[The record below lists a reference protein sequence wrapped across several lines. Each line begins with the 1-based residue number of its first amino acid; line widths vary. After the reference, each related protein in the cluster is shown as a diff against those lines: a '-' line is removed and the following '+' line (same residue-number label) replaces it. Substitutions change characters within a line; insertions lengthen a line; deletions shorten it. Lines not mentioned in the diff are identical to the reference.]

1 MEVLF
6 ESSWNPFELNLKE
19 VKTIFIIETTLN
31 IKIAPLMKKP
41 AITEQPIHPI
51 LADRWSSR
59 AYDPSQFISQESL
72 LSLMEAARW
81 SPSCMGEQPWQFIV
95 FQKKD
100 ATAWTQALNCLSIGN
115 QNWAMDAS
123 ILVLACAHKNFS
135 NNEKSNR
142 WSQYD
147 TGAACENICLQA
159 TSMGLVAHQ
168 MGGFDVEKTRQLFQI
183 PSQYDLM
190 SFIAIGYPL
199 AIDKMSEASL
209 IKEKEARKRKPLR
222 EIFFINQWGEK
233 SL

>member
-6 ESSWNPFELNLKE
+6 ESSWNPFELNLNE

-31 IKIAPLMKKP
+31 IKIATLMKKP

-199 AIDKMSEASL
+199 AVDKMSEASL

-222 EIFFINQWGEK
+222 EIFYINQWGEK

>member
-1 MEVLF
+1 M
-6 ESSWNPFELNLKE
+6 
-19 VKTIFIIETTLN
+19 KTIFIIETTLN

-41 AITEQPIHPI
+41 AITEQPIHSI

-159 TSMGLVAHQ
+159 TSMGLVANQ

-199 AIDKMSEASL
+199 AIDKMSAEAL

-222 EIFFINQWGEK
+222 EIFYTNQWGEK

>member
-1 MEVLF
+1 MESLLF
-6 ESSWNPFELNLKE
+6 NLNE

-31 IKIAPLMKKP
+31 IKIALLMKKP
-41 AITEQPIHPI
+41 AITEQPIHSI
-51 LADRWSSR
+51 ISDRWSSR
-59 AYDPSQFISQESL
+59 AYDPDQLVSQESF

-81 SPSCMGEQPWQFIV
+81 SPSCMGDQPWQFIT
-95 FQKKD
+95 FHKKD
-100 ATAWTQALNCLSIGN
+100 ATSWTQALNCLSVGN

-123 ILVLACAHKNFS
+123 ILILACARQSFS
-135 NNEKSNR
+135 NNQKPNR
-142 WSQYD
+142 WNQYD

-159 TSMGLVAHQ
+159 TSIGLVAHQ
-168 MGGFDVEKTRQLFQI
+168 MGGIDVEKSRLLFQI

-199 AIDKMSEASL
+199 AVEKISAEAL
-209 IKEKEARKRKPLR
+209 VKEKEARKRKPLR

>member
-1 MEVLF
+1 MESLLF
-6 ESSWNPFELNLKE
+6 NLNE

-31 IKIAPLMKKP
+31 IKIALLMKKP
-41 AITEQPIHPI
+41 AITEQPIHSI
-51 LADRWSSR
+51 LSDRWSSR
-59 AYDPSQFISQESL
+59 AYDPDQLVSQESF

-81 SPSCMGEQPWQFIV
+81 SPSCMGDQPWQFIT
-95 FQKKD
+95 FHKKD
-100 ATAWTQALNCLSIGN
+100 ATSWTQALNCLSVGN

-123 ILVLACAHKNFS
+123 ILILACARQSFS
-135 NNEKSNR
+135 SNEKPNR
-142 WSQYD
+142 WNQYD

-159 TSMGLVAHQ
+159 TSIGLVAHQ

-199 AIDKMSEASL
+199 AIEKISAEAL
-209 IKEKEARKRKPLR
+209 VKEKEARKRKPLR
-222 EIFFINQWGEK
+222 EIFYTNQWGEK

>member
-1 MEVLF
+1 MESLLF
-6 ESSWNPFELNLKE
+6 NLNE

-31 IKIAPLMKKP
+31 IKIALLMKKP
-41 AITEQPIHPI
+41 AITEQPIHSI
-51 LADRWSSR
+51 LSDRWSSR
-59 AYDPSQFISQESL
+59 AYDPDQLVSQESF

-81 SPSCMGEQPWQFIV
+81 SPSCMGDQPWQFIT
-95 FQKKD
+95 FHKKD
-100 ATAWTQALNCLSIGN
+100 ATSWTQALNCLSVGN

-123 ILVLACAHKNFS
+123 ILILACARQSFS
-135 NNEKSNR
+135 SNQKPNR

-159 TSMGLVAHQ
+159 TSLGLVAHQ
-168 MGGFDVEKTRQLFQI
+168 MGGFDVEKSRQLFQI

-199 AIDKMSEASL
+199 AIEKISAEAL
-209 IKEKEARKRKPLR
+209 VKEKEARKRKPLR
-222 EIFFINQWGEK
+222 EIFYTNQWGEQ

>member
-1 MEVLF
+1 MESLLF
-6 ESSWNPFELNLKE
+6 NLNE

-31 IKIAPLMKKP
+31 IKIALLMKKP
-41 AITEQPIHPI
+41 AITEQPIHSI
-51 LADRWSSR
+51 ISDRWSSR
-59 AYDPSQFISQESL
+59 AYDPDQLVSQESF

-81 SPSCMGEQPWQFIV
+81 SPSCMGDQPWQFIT
-95 FQKKD
+95 FHKKD
-100 ATAWTQALNCLSIGN
+100 ATSWTQALNCLSVGN

-123 ILVLACAHKNFS
+123 ILILACARQSFS
-135 NNEKSNR
+135 NNQKPNR
-142 WSQYD
+142 WNQYD

-159 TSMGLVAHQ
+159 TSIGLVAHQ

-199 AIDKMSEASL
+199 AVEKISAEAL
-209 IKEKEARKRKPLR
+209 VKEKEARKRKPLR
-222 EIFFINQWGEK
+222 EIFYTNQWGEQ

>member
-1 MEVLF
+1 MESLLF
-6 ESSWNPFELNLKE
+6 NLNE

-31 IKIAPLMKKP
+31 IKIALLMKKP
-41 AITEQPIHPI
+41 AITEQPIHSI
-51 LADRWSSR
+51 ISDRWSSR
-59 AYDPSQFISQESL
+59 AYDPDQLVSQESF

-81 SPSCMGEQPWQFIV
+81 SPSCMGDQPWQFIS
-95 FQKKD
+95 FHKKD
-100 ATAWTQALNCLSIGN
+100 ATSWTQALNCLSVGN

-123 ILVLACAHKNFS
+123 ILILACARQSFS
-135 NNEKSNR
+135 NNEKPNR
-142 WSQYD
+142 WNQYD

-159 TSMGLVAHQ
+159 TSIGLVAHQ

-199 AIDKMSEASL
+199 AVEKISAEAL
-209 IKEKEARKRKPLR
+209 VKEKEARKRKPLR
-222 EIFFINQWGEK
+222 EIFYTNQWGEQ

>member
-1 MEVLF
+1 MESLLF
-6 ESSWNPFELNLKE
+6 NLNE

-31 IKIAPLMKKP
+31 IKIALLMKKP
-41 AITEQPIHPI
+41 AITEQPIHSI
-51 LADRWSSR
+51 LSDRWSSR
-59 AYDPSQFISQESL
+59 AYDPDQLVSQESF

-81 SPSCMGEQPWQFIV
+81 SPSCMGDQPWQFIV
-95 FQKKD
+95 FHKKD
-100 ATAWTQALNCLSIGN
+100 ATFWTQALNCLSVGN

-123 ILVLACAHKNFS
+123 ILILACARQSFS
-135 NNEKSNR
+135 SNEKPNR
-142 WSQYD
+142 WNQYD

-159 TSMGLVAHQ
+159 TSIGLVAHQ

-199 AIDKMSEASL
+199 AIEKMSAEAL
-209 IKEKEARKRKPLR
+209 VKEKEARKRKPLR
-222 EIFFINQWGEK
+222 EIFYTNQWGEK